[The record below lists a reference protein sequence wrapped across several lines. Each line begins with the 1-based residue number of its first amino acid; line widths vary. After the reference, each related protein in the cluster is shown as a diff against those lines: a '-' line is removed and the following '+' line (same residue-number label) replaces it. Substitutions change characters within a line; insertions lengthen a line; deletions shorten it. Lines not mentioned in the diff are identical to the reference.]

1 MSKKENKRHHKSI
14 LSQFW
19 WEVWLNVWRRSRK
32 AHFSM
37 FLKGWG
43 KLRNRGVC
51 LPRSCTGTVIFSVLL
66 RFITFNWQLWLPT
79 DESKL
84 LHNQISCKTKKVIK
98 YHIVQIFVPI
108 WESPAVSFLL
118 FPVKKVNNYML
129 IHTIPYVLAVLNR
142 RWDPPSQ
149 KNRQEALMRNKSWS
163 ELNHNVD
170 N

>member
-1 MSKKENKRHHKSI
+1 MKNTRGGNAQLKYKICAEEMSKKENKRHHKSI

-32 AHFSM
+32 AHLSM

-108 WESPAVSFLL
+108 WGSPAVSFLL
-118 FPVKKVNNYML
+118 FPVKKSTTTCWYIQFL
-129 IHTIPYVLAVLNR
+129 TFWLF
-142 RWDPPSQ
+142 
-149 KNRQEALMRNKSWS
+149 
-163 ELNHNVD
+163 
-170 N
+170 